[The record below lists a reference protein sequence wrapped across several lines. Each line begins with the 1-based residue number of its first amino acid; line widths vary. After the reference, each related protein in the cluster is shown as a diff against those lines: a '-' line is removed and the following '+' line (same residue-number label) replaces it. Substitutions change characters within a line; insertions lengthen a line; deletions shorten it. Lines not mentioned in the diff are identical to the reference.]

1 MLYNIFLLITDTIAT
16 VLAIL
21 LLLRFWM
28 QAIRV
33 RPPSSIA
40 QFMFQLTDW
49 MVKPLRRVVP
59 GAGGYDW
66 ASLAGTFL
74 VAVLMVLI
82 HLWMTSMLSVQT
94 VLVMS
99 LLRLVQWILY
109 GFMGLIIIEVIFS
122 WVNPHAPLAPLIRAL
137 TDPLMRPLRK
147 VIPLVGSIDLSP
159 LVAFILL
166 RIALYVVSTL
176 LLPLA

>member
-1 MLYNIFLLITDTIAT
+1 VLYNIFLLITDTIAT

-21 LLLRFWM
+21 LLLRFWI

-49 MVKPLRRVVP
+49 MVKPLRRIVP

-66 ASLAGTFL
+66 ASLVGAFL

-82 HLWMTSMLSVQT
+82 HLWIASMLSVQT